1 MLVLSRKKSETI
13 KLFDRLTGEAIATI
27 VVTDASRSIK
37 LGLIA
42 SDRVGVVRGELQD
55 QTNAKP

>member
-27 VVTDASRSIK
+27 VVTDAATRIK

>member
-27 VVTDASRSIK
+27 VVTDAATRIK

-42 SDRVGVVRGELQD
+42 SDRVGVVRGELE
-55 QTNAKP
+55 KLP

>member
-27 VVTDASRSIK
+27 VVTDAATRIK
-37 LGLIA
+37 IGLIA

-55 QTNAKP
+55 KTNAKP